1 MELAVPSFVFT
12 PGKYF
17 PGTDCLGPVD
27 DQMANLKITI
37 DRGPTETGAETG
49 RIHVG
54 IFHTPDYSP
63 PESYGSHAQICLL
76 KRLRNSSLPFG
87 SAFRRN

>member
-12 PGKYF
+12 PGRDF
-17 PGTDCLGPVD
+17 RERTASGPLD

-37 DRGPTETGAETG
+37 DHDPTRLGAETG

-54 IFHTPDYSP
+54 IFHTPDCSP
-63 PESYGSHAQICLL
+63 QSLTTLMPNPSVESAYETVLCQRQCL
-76 KRLRNSSLPFG
+76 
-87 SAFRRN
+87 